1 MQFVVQKGELHG
13 LPFASSSLD
22 GFWLV
27 CRQAVLRMQ
36 VILNA

>member
-1 MQFVVQKGELHG
+1 MV
-13 LPFASSSLD
+13 LPFANSSLD